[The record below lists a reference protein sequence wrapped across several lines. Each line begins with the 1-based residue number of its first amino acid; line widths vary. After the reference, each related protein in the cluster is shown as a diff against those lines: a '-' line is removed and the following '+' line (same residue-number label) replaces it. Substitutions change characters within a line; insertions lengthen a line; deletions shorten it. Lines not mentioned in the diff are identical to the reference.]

1 MTSSYNAEIEKRQ
14 VSQKFEKLYVKL
26 FTFPVPVPDEERE
39 LTKFLFSLLCVASK
53 SFMKVLKAFIKPF
66 EAPQRSAKIKI

>member
-1 MTSSYNAEIEKRQ
+1 MTSSYKAEREKRQ

-39 LTKFLFSLLCVASK
+39 LTKFLFSHFFVLPQ
-53 SFMKVLKAFIKPF
+53 KVL
-66 EAPQRSAKIKI
+66 